1 MSESAQE
8 KMTHALQEQQAQ
20 WMAIG
25 TKLLEGSMKL
35 MELNVRVVKQ
45 SLDDSAKSAQHLMAA
60 RKPEDVFTVDQEKMQ
75 EKLNQALAYA
85 NEINAITSELTSE
98 FSHSTQEK
106 LSAAVS
112 KANEFVSSINPAAG
126 DFSNKPLEQLFSQFG
141 NSQHGYQQWVEASKK
156 FADSIGVKL
165 PAMPE
170 PVAEKKRTTKSS
182 R

>member
-8 KMTHALQEQQAQ
+8 KMTQALQEQQAQ

-25 TKLLEGSMKL
+25 TKLLESSMKL

-45 SLDDSAKSAQHLMAA
+45 SLDETAKSTQHLFAA
-60 RKPEDVFTVDQEKMQ
+60 KKPEEVFAIDQGKMQ

-85 NEINAITSELTSE
+85 NEINSITSELTSE
-98 FSHSTQEK
+98 FSQSTQAK
-106 LSAAVS
+106 LSEAVS
-112 KANEFVSSINPAAG
+112 KASEFVAHINPAAG

-156 FADSIGVKL
+156 FADSLGVKL
-165 PAMPE
+165 PAAPE
-170 PVAEKKRTTKSS
+170 SVAEKKRAAKK
-182 R
+182 